1 MAAHLAPGG
10 LAVVDVWQPDAED
23 LARFDG
29 RLVLEWGRVDPGSG
43 RQVTKIGS
51 AQHDAASQ
59 SVTLTTLYEESRPG
73 EPVGR
78 WMRTDR
84 MRLVSADE
92 LRGFAEDAGL
102 EVELVAGGYDL
113 EPIGPGSERAVLVA
127 VRP

>member
-1 MAAHLAPGG
+1 
-10 LAVVDVWQPDAED
+10 
-23 LARFDG
+23 
-29 RLVLEWGRVDPGSG
+29 
-43 RQVTKIGS
+43 
-51 AQHDAASQ
+51 
-59 SVTLTTLYEESRPG
+59 
-73 EPVGR
+73 
-78 WMRTDR
+78 MRTDR